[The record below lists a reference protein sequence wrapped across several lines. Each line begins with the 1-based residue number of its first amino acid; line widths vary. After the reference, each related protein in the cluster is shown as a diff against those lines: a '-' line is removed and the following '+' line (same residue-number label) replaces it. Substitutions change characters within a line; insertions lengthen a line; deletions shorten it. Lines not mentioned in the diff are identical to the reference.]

1 MDMKRVS
8 QMTACLIL
16 ANSVAGVSM
25 LAGCADESAPNR
37 RGIER
42 PALINES
49 TDSKANAEHRELEGR
64 QRELPTSGGSK
75 EFPGQSK
82 LDDEGLSDRP
92 IAMLSDKGS
101 ADPDCG
107 GSCCKPGKPK
117 ASAPGESY
125 TDYRPVMK
133 KGQTA
138 PVPGTGYS
146 IDPSWG
152 SEQPLA
158 SAEHRPWPLTTV
170 RAESPGVQHN
180 PYYTRPLLLG
190 IPDDEGTAMPS
201 IVDAVEIPWWYFQL
215 ATIPVQAVFNPPLAQ
230 NSTHQPIETGKP
242 RRAAGIYE
250 AYLPAA
256 GPIHPAPVPGKFQFV
271 YPFDNQTPE
280 RNAGG
285 VQRLEPA
292 NAGQSVVTTTPS
304 TQPRPR
310 PGGVIEK

>member
-1 MDMKRVS
+1 MKYVS

-16 ANSVAGVSM
+16 ASSIAGVSM
-25 LAGCADESAPNR
+25 LGGCADESAPNR

-64 QRELPTSGGSK
+64 QRELPASGGSK

-82 LDDEGLSDRP
+82 LDDEGMSDRP
-92 IAMLSDKGS
+92 IAMLSDKP
-101 ADPDCG
+101 ATP
-107 GSCCKPGKPK
+107 PGL
-117 ASAPGESY
+117 SY

-138 PVPGTGYS
+138 IVPGTGYS

-158 SAEHRPWPLTTV
+158 SVEHRPWPITTV

-180 PYYTRPLLLG
+180 PYYVKPLLMG
-190 IPDDEGTAMPS
+190 IPNNDGTAMPS
-201 IVDAVEIPWWYFQL
+201 LVDAIEIPWWYVQV

-230 NSTHQPIETGKP
+230 NSTHQPIEAGEPKGT
-242 RRAAGIYE
+242 AGIYE
-250 AYLPAA
+250 AYLPAT
-256 GPIHPAPVPGKFQFV
+256 GPIHPAPIPGKFQFI
-271 YPFDNQTPE
+271 YPFDNQAPE
-280 RNAGG
+280 RSAGG
-285 VQRLEPA
+285 VQQLEPS
-292 NAGQSVVTTTPS
+292 NDGKSIVTTTPS
-304 TQPRPR
+304 SQPRPR
-310 PGGVIEK
+310 SGGVIEKK